1 MTTHLA
7 LVGPTGSG
15 KSALAL
21 AAAELM
27 GDVEIV
33 SVDSMQVYRG
43 MDVGTAKPTP
53 AERATVPHHL
63 VDLVDPSEEYSV
75 ARFQSAAREAIAGI
89 ESRGRRA
96 LLVGGTGLYYHALVD
111 GLDLPGED
119 HRLRAELEARA
130 QDPEGLALLYEE
142 LRCVDPLA
150 ASRVVPGNRRRVVRA
165 LEVVGATGRPFS
177 SFGPGLES
185 PGPYR
190 LPVMATGVWL
200 PREAVARRIAERIE
214 VMTRAGLVEEVRTLA
229 EAPAGLS
236 RTARQAIGY
245 KEVLDLLEGKADTL
259 EEALRRVEERT
270 RALARRQRMWFRRD
284 RRITWLGSAENPLA
298 LLPALLATW
307 RRTPAVEEH
316 ACPTSR

>member
-1 MTTHLA
+1 VTVHLA

-21 AAAELM
+21 AAAEAL

-43 MDVGTAKPTP
+43 MDIGTAKPTP
-53 AERATVPHHL
+53 GERAAVPHHL

-75 ARFQSAAREAIAGI
+75 ARFQTAAREAIAGI

-119 HRLRAELEARA
+119 LRLRAELEARA
-130 QDPEGLALLYEE
+130 EDPEGLAVLYEE
-142 LRCVDPLA
+142 LRCLDPLA
-150 ASRVVPGNRRRVVRA
+150 ASRVEPGNRRRVVRA
-165 LEVVGATGRPFS
+165 LEVVGATGRAFS
-177 SFGPGLES
+177 SFGPGLGSHGGYELS
-185 PGPYR
+185 VTASG
-190 LPVMATGVWL
+190 LWL
-200 PREAVARRIAERIE
+200 PRESLARRIAARVEAMARG
-214 VMTRAGLVEEVRTLA
+214 GLVDEVRRLA
-229 EAPAGLS
+229 GVPAGLS

-245 KEVLDLLEGKADTL
+245 KEILDLLEGRADL
-259 EEALRRVEERT
+259 DAALRRVEERT

-284 RRITWLGSAENPLA
+284 HRITWMGAAENPLA
-298 LLPALLATW
+298 ALPALLTTW
-307 RRTPAVEEH
+307 GCIPKEP

>member
-1 MTTHLA
+1 VTTHLA

-15 KSALAL
+15 KSSLAL
-21 AAAELM
+21 AAAEVL

-63 VDLVDPSEEYSV
+63 VDLVDPREEYSV
-75 ARFQSAAREAIAGI
+75 ARFQAAARQAIAGI

-130 QDPEGLALLYEE
+130 EDPEGLAVLYEE
-142 LRCVDPLA
+142 LRCLDPLA
-150 ASRVVPGNRRRVVRA
+150 ASRVEPGNRRRVVRA
-165 LEVVGATGRPFS
+165 LEVVGATGRTFS
-177 SFGPGLES
+177 SFGPGLGS
-185 PGPYR
+185 PGPCQ
-190 LPVMATGVWL
+190 LPVTASGLWL
-200 PREAVARRIAERIE
+200 PREAVARRIAERVE
-214 VMTRAGLVEEVRTLA
+214 GMVRAGLVDEVRRLA
-229 EAPAGLS
+229 QAPAGLS

-245 KEVLDLLEGKADTL
+245 KEVLDFLEGKTDTL
-259 EEALRRVEERT
+259 EAALRRVEERT

-284 RRITWLGSAENPLA
+284 LRISWLGAAENPLA

-307 RRTPAVEEH
+307 GRTVEEPV
-316 ACPTSR
+316 CPTSR